1 MQNKISFRFIF
12 KDQRDNA
19 VKQPLLKYYFDM
31 CTDTIEY
38 ENLENTDNLYF
49 SEFHICSYK
58 NTSKNGFNE

>member
-1 MQNKISFRFIF
+1 
-12 KDQRDNA
+12 
-19 VKQPLLKYYFDM
+19 M